1 MSDEEKTKEFDTA
14 RPILERIL
22 MRLDSMDARLYSV
35 ETRLSALEEQNE
47 QRAMDTKP
55 IWERALTEI
64 AETRAEMHEGFQT
77 IRAEINDRFTKL
89 ERKLELDMR
98 VINDDRHRSRV
109 EIEDLRDRMDQLEKT
124 PS

>member
-1 MSDEEKTKEFDTA
+1 
-14 RPILERIL
+14 